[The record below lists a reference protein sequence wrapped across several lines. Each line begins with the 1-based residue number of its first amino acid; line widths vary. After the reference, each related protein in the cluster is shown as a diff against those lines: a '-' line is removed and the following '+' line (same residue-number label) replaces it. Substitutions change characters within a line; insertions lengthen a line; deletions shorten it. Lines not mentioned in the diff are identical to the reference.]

1 MPPATTSEAVFRKPS
16 IIEKKP
22 KAHQNNPD
30 FSPLNQ
36 DFSGVPLL
44 PPNSSPLFDSWVNE
58 FQTNSAAPSP
68 IGDFSLQSPIPGN
81 LPNNGMNVLD
91 TPLFDQHVLNSLHS
105 PLGMGA
111 LSFFPDLNSNVSG
124 NAESMLNRQQSS
136 SHDIMSFVSNH
147 TVNQQSPVHHSNSQ
161 FYPIQVKTESRKVSN
176 SPTSASSSPTSSKR
190 RDSGDTSG
198 DENSLDPVALKRKK
212 NTDAARR
219 SRMRKVQKMETLEQ
233 RVSDLESDNSK
244 LQMKLAVLESEK
256 TNAQSKEVEYSLRI
270 KNLENQLSEA
280 HRALTRR

>member
-1 MPPATTSEAVFRKPS
+1 MPPATTSEVVFRKPS
-16 IIEKKP
+16 VIEKKP
-22 KAHQNNPD
+22 KTLPNNPD

-36 DFSGVPLL
+36 DFSGVPLI

-58 FQTNSAAPSP
+58 FHSNSAAPSP

-81 LPNNGMNVLD
+81 LPSNGMNVMD
-91 TPLFDQHVLNSLHS
+91 APLFDQQVLNSLHS
-105 PLGMGA
+105 PMGMGA
-111 LSFFPDLNSNVSG
+111 LNFFPDLNSNVAG
-124 NAESMLNRQQSS
+124 NSDSMLNRQHSNSQ
-136 SHDIMSFVSNH
+136 DIMSFVSNH
-147 TVNQQSPVHHSNSQ
+147 PTSNPHL
-161 FYPIQVKTESRKVSN
+161 YPIRVKAESNKLSN
-176 SPTSASSSPTSSKR
+176 SPSSSPPSTKR

-219 SRMRKVQKMETLEQ
+219 SRMRKVQKMETLEK
-233 RVSDLESDNSK
+233 RVSDLEADNSK

-270 KNLENQLSEA
+270 KNLENQLAEA